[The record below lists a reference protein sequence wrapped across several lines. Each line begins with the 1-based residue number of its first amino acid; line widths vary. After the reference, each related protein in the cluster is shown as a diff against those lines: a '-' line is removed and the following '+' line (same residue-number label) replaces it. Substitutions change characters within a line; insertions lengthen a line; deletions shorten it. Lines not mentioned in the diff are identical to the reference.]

1 VSNSNAERVDDTLNF
16 MTAHGAGT
24 LAGQLRGVLTAAQD
38 KDEAGAYIKVDA
50 KIKTD
55 TDRARQA
62 LLLCRHVFVER
73 RALGKLTDWG
83 AGCFGTKAELISFW
97 SWKTTATI
105 MNGVRAYERLAV
117 PGCLA
122 GALQGLGRQPGRT
135 TFRYYDMSR
144 QHHRNLGS
152 PTTPICY
159 QTITLALWMSGH
171 ASLPWLATWYASSN
185 AGNCFDLMGD
195 GNEVLE
201 LNGVL
206 NLRGQVISFRNG
218 TRMGSQYVN
227 HWAIITGGGRAI
239 GSNTD
244 GFADA
249 GSAEGGSQFLWGDRA
264 FHEFDIQECYDAC
277 AANTKYSD
285 AGGVRVALH
294 PPENMD
300 LW

>member
-1 VSNSNAERVDDTLNF
+1 MSNSNAERVDDTLKF
-16 MTAHGAGT
+16 MTDHGAGT
-24 LAGQLRGVLTAAQD
+24 LAGQLRSTMTSAQL
-38 KDEAGAYIKVDA
+38 KDEAGAYIKVA
-50 KIKTD
+50 ATIKTD

-73 RALGKLTDWG
+73 KALGKISDWG
-83 AGCFGTKAELISFW
+83 VATIGTKADLLSHW
-97 SWKTTATI
+97 QWKTTATI
-105 MNGVRAYERLAV
+105 MNGVRAYERLAA

-122 GALQGLGRQPGRT
+122 GAMESLGRKPART
-135 TFRYYDMSR
+135 TLKYYDMSR
-144 QHHRNLGS
+144 QHHKNLGS

-159 QTITLALWMSGH
+159 QTITLALWMSGN

-195 GNEVLE
+195 GNEVND
-201 LNGVL
+201 LNAVRD
-206 NLRGQVISFRNG
+206 LRGHVISFRNK
-218 TRMGSQYVN
+218 TKMGAQYVN

-244 GFADA
+244 GFSNA
-249 GSAEGGSQFLWGDRA
+249 GSGNGNEFIWGDRA
-264 FHEFDIQECYDAC
+264 LHEFDIAQCVQSC

-294 PPENMD
+294 PAVNMD